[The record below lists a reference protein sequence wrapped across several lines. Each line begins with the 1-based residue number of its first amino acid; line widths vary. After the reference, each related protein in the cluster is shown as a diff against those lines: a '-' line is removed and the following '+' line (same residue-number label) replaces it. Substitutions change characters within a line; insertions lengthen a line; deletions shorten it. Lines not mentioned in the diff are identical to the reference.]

1 MKLSLLT
8 LQRVQEKGKV
18 EILLANETV
27 FTVIAEGTGGREQCS
42 FGNYECVGPPP
53 PQKKTHVADV
63 GRIFAPKM

>member
-27 FTVIAEGTGGREQCS
+27 FTDIAKGTGEGKG
-42 FGNYECVGPPP
+42 GNSAS
-53 PQKKTHVADV
+53 K
-63 GRIFAPKM
+63 